1 MSRTVS
7 RGVGFTALV
16 AGVAVGVLLLGT
28 YGAIL
33 GVLITMV
40 GFQMLTRGVEGA
52 PYIVAGVS
60 ATAGL
65 ALVAWKH
72 GLSWTDIGLGR
83 STWVT
88 GALWSVGIVV
98 LVGTAIGIAG
108 AVPRLH
114 HLFAD
119 DRITEVS
126 GAETARKALLD
137 IPLGTVL
144 IEEFAFRGVMLA
156 LVSTLTSTTWAVVV
170 TSVLFGLW
178 HISPALEMH
187 DSHNATTGN
196 SWITVV
202 GTVFFTGLSG
212 VGFALLRLFTG
223 SLFPP
228 AALHWAANGTGVVV
242 GWVVHNVT
250 TRIVEIEEHHHH
262 DHDHDHDGPAP
273 ASDA

>member
-1 MSRTVS
+1 MARTVS

-16 AGVAVGVLLLGT
+16 SGVVVGVLILGT

-52 PYIVAGVS
+52 PYVVAGIS

-65 ALVAWKH
+65 AVVAWKH
-72 GLSWTDIGLGR
+72 HLSWTDLGLGR

-88 GALWSVGIVV
+88 GLVWSLGIVV
-98 LVGTAIGIAG
+98 LVGTVIGIAG
-108 AVPRLH
+108 AVPGLR

-137 IPLGTVL
+137 IPFGTVL

-156 LVSTLTSTTWAVVV
+156 LVTTITSTLWAVVV

-187 DSHNATTGN
+187 DAHNSTNGS
-196 SWITVV
+196 SWVTVV

-212 VGFALLRLFTG
+212 VGFALLRIFTG

-250 TRIVEIEEHHHH
+250 SRIVEREEHHH
-262 DHDHDHDGPAP
+262 DHGP
-273 ASDA
+273 DADQRGTGSSE

>member
-1 MSRTVS
+1 MVRTVS
-7 RGVGFTALV
+7 RGVGFTLLIG
-16 AGVAVGVLLLGT
+16 GVVVGCLLLGT

-40 GFQMLTRGVEGA
+40 GFQVLTRGVEGA
-52 PYIVAGVS
+52 PYIVAGIS
-60 ATAGL
+60 ATVGL
-65 ALVAWKH
+65 AVVAWKH
-72 GLSWTDIGLGR
+72 HLSWTDVGLGR

-88 GALWSVGIVV
+88 GALWSLGIVLV
-98 LVGTAIGIAG
+98 VGTVIGIAG
-108 AVPRLH
+108 AVPRLQ

-137 IPLGTVL
+137 IPFGTVL

-156 LVSTLTSTTWAVVV
+156 LVTTVTSTLWAVVI

-178 HISPALEMH
+178 HVSPALEMH
-187 DSHNATTGN
+187 DSHNSTIGG
-196 SWITVV
+196 SWVTVV

-212 VGFALLRLFTG
+212 VGFAILRLFTG

-250 TRIVEIEEHHHH
+250 PRVA
-262 DHDHDHDGPAP
+262 DVLDGDDGDDDQSGMGPA
-273 ASDA
+273 A

>member
-1 MSRTVS
+1 M
-7 RGVGFTALV
+7 
-16 AGVAVGVLLLGT
+16 AG
-28 YGAIL
+28 I
-33 GVLITMV
+33 
-40 GFQMLTRGVEGA
+40 
-52 PYIVAGVS
+52 S
-60 ATAGL
+60 ATVGL
-65 ALVAWKH
+65 AVVAWVH
-72 GLSWTDIGLGR
+72 GLSWTDMGLGR

-88 GALWSVGIVV
+88 GLLWSLGIVLAV
-98 LVGTAIGIAG
+98 G
-108 AVPRLH
+108 AVIGDRRRHPRLQ

-137 IPLGTVL
+137 IPFGTVL

-156 LVSTLTSTTWAVVV
+156 LVTSVTTTVWAVVV
-170 TSVLFGLW
+170 TSALFGLW
-178 HISPALEMH
+178 HVSPALEMH
-187 DSHNATTGN
+187 DSHNATTGR

-212 VGFALLRLFTG
+212 VGFAVLRLYTG

-250 TRIVEIEEHHHH
+250 PRIVDLEH
-262 DHDHDHDGPAP
+262 DDPERGGAG
-273 ASDA
+273 S

>member
-1 MSRTVS
+1 MARTVS

-16 AGVAVGVLLLGT
+16 SGVVVGVLLLGT

-52 PYIVAGVS
+52 PYVVAGIS

-65 ALVAWKH
+65 AVVAWKH
-72 GLSWTDIGLGR
+72 HLSWTDLGLGR

-88 GALWSVGIVV
+88 GLVWSLGIVV
-98 LVGTAIGIAG
+98 LVGTVIGIAG
-108 AVPRLH
+108 AVPGLR

-119 DRITEVS
+119 DRITQVS

-137 IPLGTVL
+137 IPFGTVL

-156 LVSTLTSTTWAVVV
+156 LVTTITSTLWAVVV

-187 DSHNATTGN
+187 DSHNATNGS
-196 SWITVV
+196 SWVTVV

-212 VGFALLRLFTG
+212 VGFALLRIFTG
-223 SLFPP
+223 SLLPP

-250 TRIVEIEEHHHH
+250 SRIVEREEHPH
-262 DHDHDHDGPAP
+262 DHGP
-273 ASDA
+273 DADQRGTGSSE

>member
-1 MSRTVS
+1 MGRTVS
-7 RGVGFTALV
+7 RGIGFTALIG
-16 AGVAVGVLLLGT
+16 GVVVGSLVLGT

-33 GVLITMV
+33 GVLVTMV
-40 GFQMLTRGVEGA
+40 GFRMLTRGVEGP
-52 PYIVAGVS
+52 PYIVAGIS

-65 ALVAWKH
+65 AFVAWKH
-72 GLSWTDIGLGR
+72 QLSWTDVGLGR

-98 LVGTAIGIAG
+98 VVGTVIGIAG

-137 IPLGTVL
+137 IPFGTVL

-156 LVSTLTSTTWAVVV
+156 LVASLSTTTWAVVV

-178 HISPALEMH
+178 HVSPALEMH
-187 DSHNATTGN
+187 DSHNATSGS
-196 SWITVV
+196 SWVTVL

-242 GWVVHNVT
+242 GWVVHNITPRVAD
-250 TRIVEIEEHHHH
+250 VLESG
-262 DHDHDHDGPAP
+262 DDAGPAGGTP
-273 ASDA
+273 AA